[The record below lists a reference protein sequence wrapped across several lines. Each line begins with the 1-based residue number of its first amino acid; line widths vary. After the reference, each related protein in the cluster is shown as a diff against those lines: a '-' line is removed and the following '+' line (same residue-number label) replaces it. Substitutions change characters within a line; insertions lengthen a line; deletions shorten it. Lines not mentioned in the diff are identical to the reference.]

1 MSEIFIDPNSVKIT
15 TPPMHY
21 YEPTGGS
28 RLFIVAEWSD
38 GLNEETYHFGF
49 YTSTGT
55 STAGTSHLKHTWVPT
70 YGIDK
75 DGVIFKIIGDRHKTK
90 GASKFG
96 RAEGV
101 LARVADILG
110 KIMPPEEVDSII
122 EKHKSGPPVPE
133 EGQIAII
140 NARFRREGVYR
151 MPFYYD
157 PEIQYKYLL
166 KKAAK
171 IWKRARERGETI
183 ESRQDKI
190 GALQRSVGQ
199 PRGFTALE
207 FRKYLQAQHKLEKD
221 TRDKYG
227 RKLNEGHMKLSEAAL
242 RRLVRKLVECLW

>member
-1 MSEIFIDPNSVKIT
+1 MSELPIDLNSVKII
-15 TPPMHY
+15 TPAMHY
-21 YEPTGGS
+21 YEPVGGD

-38 GLNEETYHFGF
+38 GLNEETYRFGF

-55 STAGTSHLKHTWVPT
+55 STTGTAHLKHTWVPT

-90 GASKFG
+90 GSSKFG

-101 LARVADILG
+101 LARVSDILS
-110 KIMPPEEVDSII
+110 KIIPPEEVNSII
-122 EKHKSGPPVPE
+122 KKHKAKPPVSE

-157 PEIQYKYLL
+157 PEIRYTYLL
-166 KKAAK
+166 RKAAK

-207 FRKYLQAQHKLEKD
+207 LRKYLRAQGMPEKD

-227 RKLNEGHMKLSEAAL
+227 RKLNEGRIKLSEAAL
-242 RRLVRKLVECLW
+242 RRLIRKLVLR